1 VPREGWPERVPPTAG
16 RVPPTGPRG
25 AVAYAAAVVGVI
37 VPVHGFPGYL
47 AEALDC
53 VLGQRPAPAAV
64 VVVDDASPEPVRLH
78 PDHAGRCTLL
88 RREECGGPAAARAS
102 GLDALAPEVDVVALC
117 DADDA
122 WADGKLAAQLA
133 ALDEHAD
140 AGLCFGRAVVVGSD
154 GRPTGERWT
163 LLQPGRHEGAALQS
177 LLYES
182 NPIPTSSV
190 VMRREALERAGGFA
204 SPVRLAED
212 WDLWLRLAARGE
224 PFVCAPDAVVRYRR
238 HPGGLTADVAA
249 LARCQLEL
257 HRTNGALVDPAV
269 RERALAADDA
279 ALRSATRGGLRALLP
294 RRDPYRR

>member
-1 VPREGWPERVPPTAG
+1 M
-16 RVPPTGPRG
+16 
-25 AVAYAAAVVGVI
+25 VGVI

-47 AEALDC
+47 AETLDC
-53 VLGQRPAPAAV
+53 LLSQDPAPEAV
-64 VVVDDASPEPVRLH
+64 VVVDDASLEPVALH
-78 PDHAGRCTLL
+78 PDHLAHCTLV
-88 RREECGGPAAARAS
+88 RRERCGGPAAARAT
-102 GLDALAPEVDVVALC
+102 GLTALDPAVDVVALC

-122 WADGKLAAQLA
+122 WTDGKLAAQLA
-133 ALDEHAD
+133 ALDEFPD
-140 AGLCFGRAVVVGSD
+140 AGLCFGRALVVGAD

-163 LLQPGRHEGAALQS
+163 LLEPGLHEGPALQS
-177 LLYES
+177 RLYTS

-190 VMRREALERAGGFA
+190 VMRRASLERAGGFE

-224 PFVCAPDAVVRYRR
+224 GFVCAPDAVVRYRR
-238 HPGGLTADVAA
+238 HPGGLTADIAA

-257 HRTNGALVDPAV
+257 HRAHGDLVTAEIRD
-269 RERALAADDA
+269 RALAADEA

>member
-1 VPREGWPERVPPTAG
+1 M
-16 RVPPTGPRG
+16 
-25 AVAYAAAVVGVI
+25 VGVI

-47 AEALDC
+47 AETLDSL
-53 VLGQRPAPAAV
+53 LGQQPAPAAI

-78 PDHAGRCTLL
+78 ADHAARCRLL
-88 RREECGGPAAARAS
+88 RREHCGGPAAARAT
-102 GLDALAPEVDVVALC
+102 GLAALESDIDLVALC

-122 WADGKLAAQLA
+122 WTDGKLAAQMA
-133 ALDEHAD
+133 AFEEHPD
-140 AGLCFGRAVVVGSD
+140 AALCFGRALVVGAD

-163 LLQPGRHEGAALQS
+163 LPDAGRHEGAALQQ
-177 LLYES
+177 LLYTA

-190 VMRREALERAGGFA
+190 VMRRGPLERAGGFD

-212 WDLWLRLAARGE
+212 WDLWLRLAARGD

-249 LARCQLEL
+249 LACCQLEL
-257 HRTNGALVDPAV
+257 HRTHGALVEPDV
-269 RERALAADDA
+269 RDRALAADEA